1 MDAVKKSRKAD
12 HTDVD
17 YDWHNPPGPIKKK
30 LRGVIEKGL
39 RTEYR
44 RGLASVQSLIQN
56 WEGGRTDAEDAFR
69 SVLDVMK
76 KHEKM
81 IRRRYD
87 LRGSQYCNIIL
98 SQILSGVVT
107 EADLDVLGEETKRKF
122 LLRAGRYSLL

>member
-1 MDAVKKSRKAD
+1 LDAVKKSRKAD

>member
-1 MDAVKKSRKAD
+1 MKKSRKAD